1 METQLLTPAE
11 AASYLRRTVALL
23 KIWRSKKKGPDY
35 LKLEGRIFYRKSQ
48 LDEFLRAAEVKLD
61 NS

>member
-11 AASYLRRTVALL
+11 ASRYLRRSVARLNT
-23 KIWRSKKKGPDY
+23 WRYEKKGPDY
-35 LKLEGRIFYRKSQ
+35 LKLEGRVFYRKSQ
-48 LDEFLRAAEVKLD
+48 LDEFLKAAEIRLA